1 MILHLLQIYHLQITF
16 NVQILP
22 SQFNP
27 VESREKP
34 LWHSQVKLP
43 GVFWQIPFDPQSEGC
58 DPHSLL
64 SKKLFILM
72 NQIEKRDLI
81 QI

>member
-1 MILHLLQIYHLQITF
+1 MAMLIWIYGISPVNGKEMF
-16 NVQILP
+16 YVQVLP

-27 VESREKP
+27 VVSREKP

-43 GVFWQIPFDPQSEGC
+43 GVFWQIPFDPQSKGC

-64 SKKLFILM
+64 SRKK
-72 NQIEKRDLI
+72 
-81 QI
+81 